1 MKSNSKAEHKGKK
14 KDNLG
19 WKIIKLQ
26 AQVGETNSRKAKKVL
41 EAEKKK
47 KEGVSTTTT
56 GLEVSE
62 EGTDLSEVAAK
73 LLELKQQK
81 ISQKIYHAKK
91 VIKKTFVKAR
101 TFETQRLI
109 KRLNEARK
117 AVEKQDDPVDETK
130 PAPKKRQEYTK
141 EDIVR
146 FEHELELI
154 KTMDMD
160 ALSEHAFASKLGK
173 HPILGRHE
181 LLASYRVETRTTEKT
196 NGSSNKDSVLI
207 QSIESR
213 LINTKTVKDYM
224 TKLWSELEHIV
235 SGKKADHQEHKK
247 RRNTGDDHEEPQ
259 TKKAKTTQDDTSKR
273 EGNSDM
279 SDSDDDDEDG
289 GNNDVQYD
297 SDSERDD
304 GYDSDG
310 LPLPKTGKNGKAST
324 ASSMF
329 IGSLNEG
336 HSQKKNK
343 KEQIR
348 KRDKNDWVDDKF
360 DEIYGKAKKNR
371 PGQRERRMKAERQF
385 GQEANHIKKAAE
397 EARQREEKKAARKAK
412 QERFTARD
420 ASAANAQRPLSN
432 RRAGAGQDS
441 APRGGQAN
449 LPHATTPVDPTLHPS
464 WVAKQTEKAAIAAA
478 LTAAKSSKIVF
489 DDDSD

>member
-1 MKSNSKAEHKGKK
+1 KSNSKAEHKGKK

-26 AQVGETNSRKAKKVL
+26 AQVGETNSRKAKKVV
-41 EAEKKK
+41 EAEKK

-56 GLEVSE
+56 TGLDVSE
-62 EGTDLSEVAAK
+62 EGIHAGTDLSEAAAK
-73 LLELKQQK
+73 LLALKEQK

-91 VIKKTFVKAR
+91 EIKKTFVKAR

-109 KRLNEARK
+109 KRLKEARK
-117 AVEKQDDPVDETK
+117 AVEEQDDPMEGTK
-130 PAPKKRQEYTK
+130 PASKKRQEYTK
-141 EDIVR
+141 EDIAK
-146 FEHELELI
+146 FEYELEL
-154 KTMDMD
+154 
-160 ALSEHAFASKLGK
+160 
-173 HPILGRHE
+173 
-181 LLASYRVETRTTEKT
+181 
-196 NGSSNKDSVLI
+196 
-207 QSIESR
+207 
-213 LINTKTVKDYM
+213 VK
-224 TKLWSELEHIV
+224 
-235 SGKKADHQEHKK
+235 
-247 RRNTGDDHEEPQ
+247 

-273 EGNSDM
+273 EDNSAM
-279 SDSDDDDEDG
+279 SGSDGDDEDG
-289 GNNDVQYD
+289 DNSDVQYD

-310 LPLPKTGKNGKAST
+310 LPLPKTGKSGKAST

-329 IGSLNEG
+329 IGSLNED

-343 KEQIR
+343 KEQSR

-441 APRGGQAN
+441 ARGQTN
-449 LPHATTPVDPTLHPS
+449 PPHATTPVDPTLHPS

-489 DDDSD
+489 DDSD